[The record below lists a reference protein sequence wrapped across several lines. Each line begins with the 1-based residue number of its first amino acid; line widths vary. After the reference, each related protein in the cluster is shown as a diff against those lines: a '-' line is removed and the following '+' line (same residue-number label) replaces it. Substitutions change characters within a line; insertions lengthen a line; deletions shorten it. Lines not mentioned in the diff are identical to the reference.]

1 VIAKTARCVVRSV
14 ARADCE
20 AAIREFVAALDGEPG
35 TQVYLSLREAGDPTR
50 FLHVMVFADAEAEER
65 HRHAAHTRRFVEL
78 LYPHT
83 LDGVA
88 FNDYTMVGT
97 TKGET

>member
-1 VIAKTARCVVRSV
+1 VIAKTARFTVRAD

-20 AAIREFVAALDGEPG
+20 AAIREFVAAVKREPG
-35 TQVYLSLREAGDPTR
+35 TQVYLALHEEGDPTR
-50 FLHVMVFADAEAEER
+50 FLHVMVFADEEAEER
-65 HRHAAHTRRFVEL
+65 HRHAEHTRRFVEA

-88 FNDYTMVGT
+88 FHDFTMVGT